1 MNHNPYNLPSRNYKN
16 STRDK
21 KIGIPANDI
30 AGKYQDNKFKIKV
43 DKSNISIFRNL
54 LETTNDPELKLMY
67 SRIVERWD
75 RENTEF
81 TLSQSASDRIHK
93 SFNANSF

>member
-1 MNHNPYNLPSRNYKN
+1 MDYNSNPYNVPSKPYKN
-16 STRDK
+16 K
-21 KIGIPANDI
+21 KQGIPANDI
-30 AGKYQDNKFKIKV
+30 TGKYQDNKFKIKV
-43 DKSNISIFRNL
+43 DRSNISIFRSL
-54 LETTNDPELKLMY
+54 LENTNDPEFKIMY

-93 SFNANSF
+93 SFSANSF

>member
-1 MNHNPYNLPSRNYKN
+1 MNHNPYNVPSKIYKN
-16 STRDK
+16 K
-21 KIGIPANDI
+21 KLGLPASDI

-43 DKSNISIFRNL
+43 DRSNIGIFRNL
-54 LETTNDPELKLMY
+54 LETTNDPEFKIMY

-81 TLSQSASDRIHK
+81 TLSLSASERIHK
-93 SFNANSF
+93 SFSKDNF

>member
-1 MNHNPYNLPSRNYKN
+1 MDYNSNPHNVPSKPYKN
-16 STRDK
+16 K
-21 KIGIPANDI
+21 KLGIPANDI

-43 DKSNISIFRNL
+43 DRSNISIFRNL
-54 LETTNDPELKLMY
+54 LETTNDTGLRLMY

-93 SFNANSF
+93 SFSANSF